1 MNGMTRNTR
10 KFYYSI
16 PGSGTDEAGNTV
28 NNVYANPVAAYANIS
43 AAKGDAERLMFGT
56 LNAFD
61 RVINPAPP
69 AMPKRTDLRLWVD
82 TMPTLTS
89 LGALSST
96 SAPYD
101 YIVILPADGLN
112 NNAFAIKKVS
122 VG

>member
-1 MNGMTRNTR
+1 MNGLMRNNR

-28 NNVYANPVAAYANIS
+28 NNVYANPVVAYANIS
-43 AAKGDAERLMFGT
+43 AAKGDAERMMFGT

-82 TMPTLTS
+82 TMPTLAS
-89 LGALSST
+89 NGST
-96 SAPYD
+96 TTKHD
-101 YIVILPADGLN
+101 YIVVLVSDGLN
-112 NNAFAIKKVS
+112 HNAFAIKKVS